1 MASASE
7 GRTVRKLIL
16 AVLVAAGFTATA
28 QAANEKTQTL
38 PASAPTAP
46 APSLPVPAAPP
57 PAAVVQP
64 APPPPP
70 PKVVEVPWPYS
81 VPSLK
86 PGTGMALA
94 AAANEAAPAATTAKA
109 ATVSTTA
116 KTTPTQVASL
126 PPNPANAAAVAT
138 TQVTVQAT
146 AMPGLKPLRDTG
158 TVWTVYKADNNNQP
172 TEKLASQT
180 GPQAQ
185 FSLAPGPYVVA
196 IRDAESL
203 GSQFILVGS
212 QPIAKVIPLNLSVV
226 QVKMIPFTG
235 AKPVSDPVHWEMF
248 ANALG
253 RVGPDS
259 KVADRFEPMTVF
271 HLSAGYYVLR
281 SHYQGTHTDLAMLIE
296 AGVTYH
302 YTVDLYAASVAAQ
315 AVAAGGKK
323 PKADVTWQVVRAQA
337 GSDGQREVIATN
349 TGTSPSFLL
358 REGQYL
364 LIATSADGTTGEAP
378 VAIQAGKAQRVRVM
392 LKPGPAATT
401 KAATGTGG

>member
-1 MASASE
+1 MKKASASE
-7 GRTVRKLIL
+7 GGTVCKLVL

-28 QAANEKTQTL
+28 YAANENVQTL
-38 PASAPTAP
+38 PPSSAVTPP
-46 APSLPVPAAPP
+46 AVNQPAPP

-64 APPPPP
+64 VPQPAPPPP
-70 PKVVEVPWPYS
+70 PKVVEAPWPYN

-86 PGTGMALA
+86 PGTGFGLA
-94 AAANEAAPAATTAKA
+94 ATKTAPAVATATTAKA
-109 ATVSTTA
+109 AT
-116 KTTPTQVASL
+116 TTPTQMAAL

-138 TQVTVQAT
+138 TLVTLQAS
-146 AMPGLKPLRDTG
+146 AMAGLKPLKDTG
-158 TVWTVYKADNNNQP
+158 IVWTVYKADANNQP
-172 TEKLASQT
+172 RERLASQT
-180 GPQAQ
+180 GQKAQ

-212 QPIAKVIPLNLSVV
+212 QPMNKIVPLNLSVV

-259 KVADRFEPMTVF
+259 KIADRFEPMTVF

-281 SHYQGTHTDLAMLIE
+281 SHYQGTHADLPMLIE

-302 YTVDLYAASVAAQ
+302 YTVDLYAASVSAQ
-315 AVAAGGKK
+315 AVAPGGKK
-323 PKADVTWQVVRAQA
+323 PKSDVTWQVVRAQA
-337 GSDGQREVIATN
+337 GSDGQHEVIATD
-349 TGTSPSFLL
+349 TGTSPIFLL
-358 REGQYL
+358 REGVYL
-364 LIATSADGTTGEAP
+364 LIATAADGTSGQAP
-378 VAIQAGKAQRVRVM
+378 VAIHAGKAQKVRVM
-392 LKPGPAATT
+392 LKPGSAAIPKVVTT
-401 KAATGTGG
+401 TTGG